1 MRRMLNTVLLGSM
14 VTLGLAGCS
23 ASSAAWTGMRLGKNL
38 AKNNSFLRVKLDG
51 QEAKQ
56 NKVKKAA
63 SGYAEWKIKE
73 PVSTSPKLEYTIT
86 DPEKMGRI
94 TMVTVSI
101 FQAFRG
107 DYSHQAD
114 FTILAVDT
122 NNPDAQMK
130 EGVEYD
136 LSNPGEGF
144 KILDVTSKEI
154 DTVKMTPGMKYK
166 AMLTVKADKSQ
177 TAIIYFETT

>member
-1 MRRMLNTVLLGSM
+1 MRRTMTTIALVSVVAMLGT
-14 VTLGLAGCS
+14 GCS
-23 ASSAAWTGMRLGKNL
+23 ATSAAFTGLRVGKNL
-38 AKNNSFLRVKLDG
+38 SRNDCYLRVKLDG

-56 NKVKKAA
+56 NKLKKAA

-101 FQAFRG
+101 YQAFRG

-114 FTILAVDT
+114 YTIIATDT

-130 EGVEYD
+130 ENVEYD
-136 LSNPGEGF
+136 LSNPGDGF
-144 KILDVTSKEI
+144 KILDVTSKTI
-154 DTVKMTPGMKYK
+154 KSVDMKPGMKYK
-166 AMLTVKADKSQ
+166 ALLTVKADKSQ